1 MIWNYRIIK
10 RHGETFSKEDEYY
23 VLTEV
28 YYKDDGSVWMFSD
41 KEDIVASSP
50 KEIIEILKMMLT
62 DAKKYPELYEKDFE

>member
-28 YYKDDGSVWMFSD
+28 YYKDDGSIWMFSE
-41 KEDIVASSP
+41 KEEILASSP
-50 KEIIEILKMMLT
+50 KEIIDILEMMLS
-62 DAKKYPELYEKDFE
+62 DAKKYPELHEKDFD

>member
-1 MIWNYRIIK
+1 MTWNYRIIR

-28 YYKDDGSVWMFSD
+28 FYKESGEVMAFSD
-41 KEDIVASSP
+41 KENIIASSP
-50 KEIIEILKMMLT
+50 KEIVEILKTMLA

>member
-1 MIWNYRIIK
+1 MTRNYKIIR

-41 KEDIVASSP
+41 KEDVIASSS
-50 KEIIEILKMMLT
+50 KEIIEVLERMLA